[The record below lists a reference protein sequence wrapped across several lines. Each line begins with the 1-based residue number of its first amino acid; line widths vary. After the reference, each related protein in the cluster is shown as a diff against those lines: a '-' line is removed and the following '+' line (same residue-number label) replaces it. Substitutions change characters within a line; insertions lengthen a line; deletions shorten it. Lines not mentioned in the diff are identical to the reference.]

1 MMRVLVIGLA
11 ALLLTAPAMAQ
22 TRFVATVT
30 GQGPDVVLIPGLA
43 SSDDVWDATVE
54 QLSATHRVHTLQVKG
69 FAGEPAGPNADGPV
83 LEPLVEEVAAYAA
96 KLEKP
101 AIIGHSLGGLMAIKI
116 AAKHA
121 ASVDR
126 IMVVDALPFY
136 ALLFAPTATVEMVKP
151 QADIM
156 RTQTI
161 AMTDEQFAAGQDRTM
176 AMLVKSEAARA
187 APTQWSLKSDRKVM
201 ATAMYEDMLTDT
213 RPLLPQIKAKT
224 TVVYAYEAQMGRPAE
239 FADGMYAKAYEGL
252 AGVKLKRI
260 DGGFHFIMLDKPEA
274 FAKEVDAFLK

>member
-1 MMRVLVIGLA
+1 MMRALVVGLA
-11 ALLLTAPAMAQ
+11 ALLLAAPAMAQ
-22 TRFVATVT
+22 SRFVATVT
-30 GQGPDVVLIPGLA
+30 GQGPDVVLIHGLA
-43 SSDDVWDATVE
+43 SSDDVWDATVK

-101 AIIGHSLGGLMAIKI
+101 AIIGHSLGGLMAIEI
-116 AAKHA
+116 AAKHP

-151 QADIM
+151 QAEIL
-156 RTQTI
+156 RTQTV

-176 AMLVKSEAARA
+176 AMLVKSEAARP

-224 TVVYAYEAQMGRPAE
+224 TVVYAYDAQMGRPAE

-252 AGVKLKRI
+252 AGAKLKRI
-260 DGGFHFIMLDKPEA
+260 DGGFHFIMLDQPEA

>member
-1 MMRVLVIGLA
+1 MMRALVVGLA
-11 ALLLTAPAMAQ
+11 ALLLAAPAMAQ
-22 TRFVATVT
+22 SRFVATVT
-30 GQGPDVVLIPGLA
+30 GQGPDVVLIHGLA
-43 SSDDVWDATVE
+43 SSDDVWDATVK
-54 QLSATHRVHTLQVKG
+54 QLSARHRVHTLQVKG

-101 AIIGHSLGGLMAIKI
+101 AIIGHSLGGLMAIEI
-116 AAKHA
+116 AAKHP

-151 QADIM
+151 QAEIL
-156 RTQTI
+156 RTQTV

-176 AMLVKSEAARA
+176 AMLVKSEAARP

-224 TVVYAYEAQMGRPAE
+224 TVVYAYDAQMGRPAE

-252 AGVKLKRI
+252 AGAKLKRI
-260 DGGFHFIMLDKPEA
+260 DGGFHFIMLDQPEA